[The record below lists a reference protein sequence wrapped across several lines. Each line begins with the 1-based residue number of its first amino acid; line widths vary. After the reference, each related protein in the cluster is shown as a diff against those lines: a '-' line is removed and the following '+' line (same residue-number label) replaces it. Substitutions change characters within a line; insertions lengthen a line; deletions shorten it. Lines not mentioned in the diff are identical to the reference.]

1 MGVSMSVVVGMSGGI
16 DSAAA
21 AALLVDLGE
30 KVTGV
35 TLHFS
40 SISACCDVDS
50 VTRAKAQCRFLG
62 IPWHE
67 VDLQEVF
74 RMRVIEPFWRGVRE
88 GLTPNPCVYCNE
100 MVKWEGLLGVA
111 RELSA
116 DFIATGHYAGIVRS
130 VDGDQI
136 CRGKD
141 SAKDQS
147 YFLYRLTAEQRRRAT
162 FPLAGR
168 TKDQVRDFASQRF
181 APDLLASR
189 QSQDLCFVRGSVSD
203 AAKQELPPKP
213 GNIVLAD
220 GAIVGRHN
228 GLHAYTIGQRSGLA
242 VSSSHRLYVLGKRI
256 EQNQLVVGFRDECL
270 RDKLEAADLRWQHV
284 PTEASA
290 SFTADVVARFR
301 TKPVRGKIER
311 ISRDRVVVC
320 LNEPIFGVT
329 PGQAVVYYDTDRILG
344 GGTIV

>member
-1 MGVSMSVVVGMSGGI
+1 MSVVVGMSGGI
-16 DSAAA
+16 DSAAS
-21 AALLVDLGE
+21 AALLIDLGE
-30 KVTGV
+30 KVIGV

-40 SISACCDVDS
+40 SISACCDAGS
-50 VTRAKAQCRFLG
+50 VARAKAQCRFLG

-67 VDLQEVF
+67 VNLQEVF
-74 RMRVIEPFWRGVRE
+74 HSHVIEPFWRSVSD

-111 RELSA
+111 RELSV
-116 DFIATGHYAGIVRS
+116 DLIATGHYAGVFRS

-168 TKDQVRDFASQRF
+168 TKDQVRDFVSKRF
-181 APDLLASR
+181 EPDLLASR
-189 QSQDLCFVRGSVSD
+189 QSQDLCFVHGSVSNV
-203 AAKQELPPKP
+203 AKQELPPRP
-213 GNIVLAD
+213 GNIILAD
-220 GAIVGRHN
+220 GTIVGHHG

-242 VSSSHRLYVLGKRI
+242 LSSSHRLYVLGKRI
-256 EQNQLVVGFRDECL
+256 EQNQLVVGSRDECL
-270 RDKLEAADLRWQHV
+270 QDRFEAIDLQWQHV
-284 PTEASA
+284 PTEART

-301 TKPVRGKIER
+301 AKPVKGEIER
-311 ISRDRVVVC
+311 ISRDRIVVC

-329 PGQAVVYYDTDRILG
+329 PGQAVVFYDTDRILG